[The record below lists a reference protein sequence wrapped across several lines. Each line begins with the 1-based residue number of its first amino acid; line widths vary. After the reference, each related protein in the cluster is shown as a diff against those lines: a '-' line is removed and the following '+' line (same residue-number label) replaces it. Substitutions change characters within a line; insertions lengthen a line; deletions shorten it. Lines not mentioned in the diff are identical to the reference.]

1 MMLYSW
7 LSHYL
12 PRRSAI
18 VVAAVCYACLV
29 ILIYLVADSPEG
41 QFRYISL

>member
-1 MMLYSW
+1 
-7 LSHYL
+7 
-12 PRRSAI
+12 
-18 VVAAVCYACLV
+18 VCYACLI